1 MNCMGY
7 TAENIRNIALLG
19 HGGSGKTT
27 LAESML
33 FISGAVTRQGTVGA
47 GNTVSDYDAEEQKR
61 QTSISATTMFAE
73 FKGKKINIIDTPGY
87 FDFVGEV
94 FEALRVAD
102 TAVICVSA
110 KDQMN
115 VGAEKAW
122 KYVNERSLPR
132 AIYISKVDEE
142 HANFEKAFDTL
153 RSAFGSSVCALVEP
167 IMDGE
172 KVVGIVDV
180 LKKKA
185 YKFVNGKRQETDM
198 PADLAGKVEEHYAG
212 IVEND
217 AAPANRLPRVPLGIA
232 SPS

>member
-1 MNCMGY
+1 MNFMGY
-7 TAENIRNIALLG
+7 AAEKIRNIALLG

-33 FISGAVTRQGTVGA
+33 FVAGATTRQGNVGA
-47 GNTVSDYDAEEQKR
+47 GNTVSDYDAEEIRR

-73 FKGKKINIIDTPGY
+73 FKGHKINIIDTPGY

-122 KYVNERSLPR
+122 KYVNDRGLPR
-132 AIYISKVDEE
+132 AVYVSKVDEE
-142 HANFEKAFDTL
+142 HANFERAFDTL
-153 RSAFGSSVCALVEP
+153 RNTFGSSVCALTEP
-167 IMDGE
+167 IMEGE

-180 LKKKA
+180 LRKKA
-185 YKFVNGKRQETDM
+185 YKFVSGKRQETSM
-198 PADLAGKVEEHYAG
+198 PADLSGDVEG
-212 IVEND
+212 TVD
-217 AAPANRLPRVPLGIA
+217 RRLAIALGIA
-232 SPS
+232 LDALQSR